1 MSLCQLRE
9 PCDREN
15 RKENTVKAQFAYC
28 LRALAA
34 LVVVALVL
42 AACGGTSGTT
52 STSGATSASGGKLAP
67 GANFK
72 LGVSLTFN
80 NTDFWTNYIS
90 YETKFAS
97 QYNATLIGPLV
108 ADNDAAKQI
117 TDIHTLI
124 QEGAQALIV
133 NPVDSAAIA
142 PALDY
147 AASKN
152 VPVVSVDVAPSAG
165 KVFMIVRA
173 DNVLYGQNSCKFI
186 ATHAT
191 GTSGHIAILEGD
203 LASLNGKD
211 RTDGCNQVIKSS
223 YPNFKTTE
231 YATKWDTPTAVSDAK
246 TALST
251 YPDLKGIYVE
261 WGAPEDGI
269 LAAEQAAGKFTPVGS
284 SSHIVLVGNDG
295 VPHEHALIRANQ
307 LDATISQP
315 ANSYAQYAVFYAR
328 AALEGKTYSA
338 GQTTD
343 HNSTFVNLQGNLE
356 DALPAPVV
364 DKTNVNDPNLWGN
377 SKSGS

>member
-1 MSLCQLRE
+1 VSESDTRE
-9 PCDREN
+9 EKN
-15 RKENTVKAQFAYC
+15 MKSKFASR
-28 LRALAA
+28 LRALGA
-34 LVVVALVL
+34 LVIVATVL
-42 AACGGTSGTT
+42 AACGGTSG
-52 STSGATSASGGKLAP
+52 STSGTPSTSGGKLAP
-67 GANFK
+67 GASFK

-90 YETKFAS
+90 YEQKFAT

-108 ADNDAAKQI
+108 ANNDAAKQN

-152 VPVVSVDVAPSAG
+152 IPVVSVDVAPSSG

-173 DNVLYGQNSCKFI
+173 DNVKYGQNSCKFI

-223 YPNFKTTE
+223 YSNFKTVE
-231 YATKWDTPTAVSDAK
+231 YATKWDTPTAVNDAK

-251 YPDLKGIYVE
+251 YPDLRGIYVE

-269 LAAEQAAGKFTPVGS
+269 LAAEQAAGKFTSVGS

-295 VPHEHALIRANQ
+295 VPHEHALIRSSK

-343 HNSTFVNLQGNLE
+343 HDSTMVNLQGNLE

-364 DKTNVNDPNLWGN
+364 SSANVNDPNLWGN
-377 SKSGS
+377 AKSGS

>member
-1 MSLCQLRE
+1 MFC
-9 PCDREN
+9 
-15 RKENTVKAQFAYC
+15 V
-28 LRALAA
+28 LRADARKTQNMKSKFASRLQALGA
-34 LVVVALVL
+34 LVVVAAIIL
-42 AACGGTSGTT
+42 AACGGTSGSTNT
-52 STSGATSASGGKLAP
+52 STSGSTLAP
-67 GANFK
+67 GASFK

-90 YETKFAS
+90 YEAKFAT
-97 QYNATLIGPLV
+97 QYHATLIGPLV
-108 ADNDAAKQI
+108 ANNDAAKQI

-147 AASKN
+147 AASKH
-152 VPVVSVDVAPSAG
+152 VPVVSVDVAPSSG

-173 DNVLYGQNSCKFI
+173 DNVLYGMNSCKYI

-211 RTDGCNQVIKSS
+211 RTDGCNQVISSS
-223 YPNFKTTE
+223 YPNFKTVE
-231 YATKWDTPTAVSDAK
+231 YATKWDTPTAVNDAK

-269 LAAEQAAGKFTPVGS
+269 LAAEKAASKFTPVGS
-284 SSHIVLVGNDG
+284 SSHIVLIGNDG
-295 VPHEHALIRANQ
+295 VPHEHALIRASQ

-343 HNSTFVNLQGNLE
+343 HNSMYVNLQGNLE

-364 DKTNVNDPNLWGN
+364 DKNNVNDPNLWGN
-377 SKSGS
+377 SKSSS

>member
-1 MSLCQLRE
+1 MKV
-9 PCDREN
+9 N
-15 RKENTVKAQFAYC
+15 FASH

-42 AACGGTSGTT
+42 VACGGTSGTT
-52 STSGATSASGGKLAP
+52 SGSTSASGGKLAS

-90 YETKFAS
+90 YEKKFAA

-108 ADNDAAKQI
+108 ANNNAAQQI
-117 TDIHTLI
+117 TDVHTLI

-147 AASKN
+147 AASRN
-152 VPVVSVDVAPSAG
+152 IPVVSVDVAPSSG
-165 KVFMIVRA
+165 KVYMIVRA
-173 DNVLYGQNSCKFI
+173 DNIAYGQNSCRYI

-191 GTSGHIAILEGD
+191 SKSGHIAILEGD
-203 LASLNGKD
+203 LASLNGQD
-211 RTDGCNQVIKSS
+211 RTNGCIQYLKA
-223 YPNFKTTE
+223 NFPSFQIVQ
-231 YATKWDTPTAVSDAK
+231 YATKWDTPTAVNDAK

-251 YPDLKGIYVE
+251 YPDLRGIYVE
-261 WGAPEDGI
+261 WSAPEDGI
-269 LAAEQAAGKFTPVGS
+269 LAAEKAAGRLTPVGS

-295 VPHEHALIRANQ
+295 VPHEHALIRAGQ

-315 ANSYAQYAVFYAR
+315 ANAYAQYAVLYAR
-328 AALEGKTYSA
+328 QALEGKTYSA

-343 HNSTFVNLQGNLE
+343 HNSKIVSLDGNLE
-356 DALPAPVV
+356 DALPAPIV
-364 DKTNVNDPNLWGN
+364 DKSNVNDPSLWGN
-377 SKSGS
+377 SA

>member
-1 MSLCQLRE
+1 VSSSDIREEKTMKSKFASRLR
-9 PCDREN
+9 
-15 RKENTVKAQFAYC
+15 V
-28 LRALAA
+28 LGA
-34 LVVVALVL
+34 LVFVAILL
-42 AACGGTSGTT
+42 AACGSTSGTT
-52 STSGATSASGGKLAP
+52 TTSGGTLASGAS
-67 GANFK
+67 FK

-80 NTDFWTNYIS
+80 NTDFWTNYIT
-90 YETKFAS
+90 YEAKFAT

-108 ADNDAAKQI
+108 ANNDAGKQI

-147 AASKN
+147 AASKH
-152 VPVVSVDVAPSAG
+152 VPVISVDVAPSSG

-186 ATHAT
+186 ATHASA
-191 GTSGHIAILEGD
+191 TSGHIAILEGD
-203 LASLNGKD
+203 LASLNGQD
-211 RTDGCNQVIKSS
+211 RSNGCVQEIKSN
-223 YPNFKTTE
+223 YPNFQTVE
-231 YATKWDTPTAVSDAK
+231 YATKWDTPTAVNDAR

-251 YPDLKGIYVE
+251 YPDLRGIYVE
-261 WGAPEDGI
+261 WSAPEDGI
-269 LAAEQAAGKFTPVGS
+269 LAAEQAIGKLTPVGS
-284 SSHIVLVGNDG
+284 SSHIVLIGNDG

-315 ANSYAQYAVFYAR
+315 ANSYAQYAIFYAR

-338 GQTTD
+338 GLTTD
-343 HNSTFVNLQGNLE
+343 HNSTIVSLQGNLE

-364 DKTNVNDPNLWGN
+364 DKNNVNDPTLWGN
-377 SKSGS
+377 AKSGS

>member
-1 MSLCQLRE
+1 MKS
-9 PCDREN
+9 
-15 RKENTVKAQFAYC
+15 KFASR
-28 LRALAA
+28 LQALGA
-34 LVVVALVL
+34 LVVVAAIIM
-42 AACGGTSGTT
+42 AACGGTSG
-52 STSGATSASGGKLAP
+52 GSASASSTPGNTLAP
-67 GANFK
+67 GASFK

-90 YETKFAS
+90 YEAKFAT
-97 QYNATLIGPLV
+97 QYHATLIGPLV
-108 ADNDAAKQI
+108 ANNDAGKQNS
-117 TDIHTLI
+117 DIHKLI

-152 VPVVSVDVAPSAG
+152 IPVVSVDVAPSSG

-223 YPNFKTTE
+223 YPNFKTVE

-251 YPDLKGIYVE
+251 YPDLRGIYVE

-269 LAAEQAAGKFTPVGS
+269 LAAEQAAGRFTPVGS
-284 SSHIVLVGNDG
+284 SSHIVLIGNDG
-295 VPHEHALIRANQ
+295 VPHEHALIRANR
-307 LDATISQP
+307 LDGTISQP
-315 ANSYAQYAVFYAR
+315 ANSYAQYAIFYAR

-338 GQTTD
+338 GQSTD
-343 HNSTFVNLQGNLE
+343 HNSTIVSLQGNLE

-364 DKTNVNDPNLWGN
+364 DKSHVNDPNLWGN

>member
-1 MSLCQLRE
+1 MKSKFSSR
-9 PCDREN
+9 
-15 RKENTVKAQFAYC
+15 
-28 LRALAA
+28 LRALGA
-34 LVVVALVL
+34 LVAVATVLV
-42 AACGGTSGTT
+42 ACG
-52 STSGATSASGGKLAP
+52 STSGAPSTSGNTLAP
-67 GANFK
+67 GASFK

-80 NTDFWTNYIS
+80 NREFWTNYIS
-90 YETKFAS
+90 YETKFAA

-108 ADNDAAKQI
+108 ANNDAAKQI

-165 KVFMIVRA
+165 KVFLIVRD
-173 DNVLYGQNSCKFI
+173 DNVLSGKNSCTYI
-186 ATHAT
+186 AMHAT
-191 GTSGHIAILEGD
+191 ATSGHIAILEGD

-211 RTDGCNQVIKSS
+211 RTDGCNQVIQSS
-223 YPNFKTTE
+223 YPNFKTVE
-231 YATKWDTPTAVSDAK
+231 YATKWDTPTAVNDAK

-251 YPDLKGIYVE
+251 YSDLRGIYVE

-269 LAAEQAAGKFTPVGS
+269 LAAEQAASKFTSVGS
-284 SSHIVLVGNDG
+284 SSHIVLIGNDG
-295 VPHEHALIRANQ
+295 VPHEHALIRASQ

-315 ANSYAQYAVFYAR
+315 ANSYAQYAIFYAR

-338 GQTTD
+338 GQSTH
-343 HNSTFVNLQGNLE
+343 HNSTIVNLQGNLD
-356 DALPAPVV
+356 DALPAPLVG
-364 DKTNVNDPNLWGN
+364 KTNVDDPNLWGN

>member
-1 MSLCQLRE
+1 MKLRFTS
-9 PCDREN
+9 R
-15 RKENTVKAQFAYC
+15 
-28 LRALAA
+28 LRALCA
-34 LVVVALVL
+34 LSIIAIVLV
-42 AACGGTSGTT
+42 ACGSSSGGSSGTT
-52 STSGATSASGGKLAP
+52 SGGKLAP

-90 YETKFAS
+90 YETKFAK

-108 ADNDAAKQI
+108 ANNNAAQQI

-152 VPVVSVDVAPSAG
+152 IPVVSVDVAPSSG

-173 DNVLYGQNSCKFI
+173 DNIAYGQNSCKYI
-186 ATHAT
+186 ASHAT
-191 GTSGHIAILEGD
+191 SQSGHIAILEGD
-203 LASLNGKD
+203 LASLNGQD
-211 RTDGCNQVIKSS
+211 RTNGCIQELKAS
-223 YPNFKTTE
+223 YPNFQIVE
-231 YATKWDTPTAVSDAK
+231 YATKWDTPTAVNDAK

-251 YPDLKGIYVE
+251 YPDLRGIYVE
-261 WGAPEDGI
+261 WSAPEDGI
-269 LAAEQAAGKFTPVGS
+269 LAAEQAAGRFTTVGS
-284 SSHIVLVGNDG
+284 SSHIVLIGNDG
-295 VPHEHALIRANQ
+295 VPHEHALIRSGH

-315 ANSYAQYAVFYAR
+315 ANAYAQYAIFYAQ

-343 HNSTFVNLQGNLE
+343 HSSTIVTVAGNLE
-356 DALPAPVV
+356 DALAAPIV
-364 DKTNVNDPNLWGN
+364 DKSNVNDPNLWGN
-377 SKSGS
+377 AQSSS

>member
-1 MSLCQLRE
+1 MKS
-9 PCDREN
+9 
-15 RKENTVKAQFAYC
+15 QFARR
-28 LRALAA
+28 LHVSGVLFI
-34 LVVVALVL
+34 LVVFL
-42 AACGGTSGTT
+42 AACGGSS
-52 STSGATSASGGKLAP
+52 STPSSGATSGGGLAS

-90 YETKFAS
+90 YETKFAQ
-97 QYNATLIGPLV
+97 QYKATLIGPLV
-108 ADNDAAKQI
+108 ANNDAAKQI

-142 PALDY
+142 PALDF
-147 AASKN
+147 AASKH
-152 VPVVSVDVAPSAG
+152 VPVVSVDVAPSSG

-173 DNVLYGQNSCKFI
+173 DNVLYGQSSCEFI
-186 ATHAT
+186 AKHAT
-191 GTSGHIAILEGD
+191 GSGHIAILEGD

-211 RTDGCNQVIKSS
+211 RTDGCNQVIKSK
-223 YPNFKTTE
+223 YPNFKTVE
-231 YATKWDTPTAVSDAK
+231 YATKWDTPTAVNDAK

-251 YPDLKGIYVE
+251 YSDLKGIYVE

-284 SSHIVLVGNDG
+284 PSHIVLVGNDG
-295 VPHEHALIRANQ
+295 VPHEHALIRSNK
-307 LDATISQP
+307 LDGTISQP

-338 GQTTD
+338 GQSTD
-343 HNSTFVNLQGNLE
+343 HNSKIVSLQGNLE
-356 DALPAPVV
+356 DALPAPIV
-364 DKTNVNDPNLWGN
+364 DKTNVDDPNLWGN
-377 SKSGS
+377 AKSNA

>member
-1 MSLCQLRE
+1 MKL
-9 PCDREN
+9 
-15 RKENTVKAQFAYC
+15 KFATH

-34 LVVVALVL
+34 LGIVAAAMLS
-42 AACGGTSGTT
+42 ACGGTSTST
-52 STSGATSASGGKLAP
+52 STSGPLAP
-67 GANFK
+67 GASFK

-80 NTDFWTNYIS
+80 NTDFWTNYIK
-90 YETKFAS
+90 YETQFAT
-97 QYNATLIGPLV
+97 QYHATLIGPLV
-108 ADNDAAKQI
+108 ANNDAAKQI

-152 VPVVSVDVAPSAG
+152 VPVVSVDVAPSSG

-173 DNVLYGQNSCKFI
+173 DNVLYGQNSCKYI

-191 GTSGHIAILEGD
+191 ATSGHIAILEGD

-211 RTDGCNQVIKSS
+211 RTDGCNQVIKAS
-223 YPNFKTTE
+223 YPNFKTVE
-231 YATKWDTPTAVSDAK
+231 YATKWDTPTAVNDAK

-251 YPDLKGIYVE
+251 YPDLRGIYVE

-269 LAAEQAAGKFTPVGS
+269 LAAEQALGKLTAVGS
-284 SSHIVLVGNDG
+284 ASHIVLIGNDG
-295 VPHEHALIRANQ
+295 VPHEHALIRNKQ

-315 ANSYAQYAVFYAR
+315 ANSYAQYAIFYAR

-338 GQTTD
+338 NQTTD
-343 HNSTFVNLQGNLE
+343 HNSTIVNLQGNLE

-364 DKTNVNDPNLWGN
+364 DSSNVDDPNLWGN
-377 SKSGS
+377 AK

>member
-1 MSLCQLRE
+1 MLSVL
-9 PCDREN
+9 
-15 RKENTVKAQFAYC
+15 
-28 LRALAA
+28 
-34 LVVVALVL
+34 LVVVGIV
-42 AACGGTSGTT
+42 AACGSTPGSTT
-52 STSGATSASGGKLAP
+52 TTPGSTSGGKFTA
-67 GANFK
+67 GQNFK

-90 YETKFAS
+90 YEQKFAT

-108 ADNDAAKQI
+108 ANNDAAKQN

-152 VPVVSVDVAPSAG
+152 IPVVSVDVAPSSG

-173 DNVLYGQNSCKFI
+173 DNVLYGQNSCKYI
-186 ATHAT
+186 ASHASSQS
-191 GTSGHIAILEGD
+191 GTIAILEGD

-211 RTDGCNQVIKSS
+211 RSDGCMQEIQQN
-223 YPNFKTTE
+223 YPGFKTVE
-231 YATKWDTPTAVSDAK
+231 YATKWDTPTAVNDAK

-251 YPDLKGIYVE
+251 YPNLRGIYVE
-261 WGAPEDGI
+261 WSAPEDGI
-269 LAAEQAAGKFTPVGS
+269 IAAEQAVSKFTKVGS
-284 SSHIVLVGNDG
+284 PSHIVLIGNDG
-295 VPHEHALIRANQ
+295 VPHEHAQIRANV

-315 ANSYAQYAVFYAR
+315 ANAYAQYAIFYAQQ
-328 AALEGKTYSA
+328 ALAGKTYSA

-343 HNSTFVNLQGNLE
+343 HNSTIINLQGNLE

-364 DKTNVNDPNLWGN
+364 DISNVNDPNLWGN
-377 SKSGS
+377 AKSGS